1 MTFTRHPGPA
11 GAPNFLAGVDG
22 GGTGTRVRLQDATG
36 RTLGQ
41 GEAGP
46 SGLGQ
51 GVEQAWRHV
60 QQALQAAFEAAGLAV
75 TAPADV
81 ALGLGLAG
89 AGVAA
94 QRAAFLQADPGFACC
109 VIDNDGVT
117 QLLGAFGGGPGI
129 VVAAGTG
136 SVAASRDEAGRTRQ
150 CGGWGFPVGDEG
162 SGAWLG
168 LRAMAH
174 AHAVLD
180 GRLPTSALAEAVF
193 KGAGNTAPALLA
205 WCAGAGARRYAE
217 LAPWVFAS
225 AEGGCPTA
233 QALLQAAA
241 DDLAAL
247 AMALQPPAALAA
259 GAAPWPVVASGSIGT
274 RLAQRW
280 PPALQARLV
289 PAAGDSMDGALHLV
303 RAALQAGPRPG

>member
-11 GAPNFLAGVDG
+11 GAPNYLAGVDG
-22 GGTGTRVRLQDATG
+22 GGTGTRVRLQDAAG
-36 RTLGQ
+36 CTLGQ

-46 SGLGQ
+46 SGLSQ

-60 QQALQAAFEAAGLAV
+60 QQALQAAFEAAGLAPA
-75 TAPADV
+75 APAEV

-89 AGVAA
+89 AGVPA
-94 QRAAFLQADPGFACC
+94 QRAAFLQADPGFARCML
-109 VIDNDGVT
+109 DNDGVT

-136 SVAASRDEAGRTRQ
+136 SVAASRDASGRARQ

-180 GRLPTSALAEAVF
+180 GRAAGSALSEAVF
-193 KGAGNTAPALLA
+193 KTAGAEAPALLA

-225 AEGGCPTA
+225 ADSGCRTA

-241 DDLAAL
+241 DALAAM
-247 AMALQPPAALAA
+247 AAALQPA
-259 GAAPWPVVASGSIGT
+259 GAAAPWPVVASGSIGT
-274 RLAQRW
+274 RLAPLW

-289 PAAGDSMDGALHLV
+289 PAAGDSMDGALLML
-303 RAALQAGPRPG
+303 RAALSTEPRPA

>member
-1 MTFTRHPGPA
+1 MTPPQRLGPA
-11 GAPNFLAGVDG
+11 GASPYLAGVDG
-22 GGTGTRVRLQDATG
+22 GGTGTRVRLQDAAG

-60 QQALQAAFEAAGLAV
+60 QQALQSAFAAAGLAAA
-75 TAPADV
+75 APADV

-94 QRAAFLQADPGFACC
+94 QRAAFLQADPGFASC
-109 VIDNDGVT
+109 VLDNDGVT

-136 SVAASRDEAGRTRQ
+136 SVAASRDADGRTRQ

-180 GRLPTSALAEAVF
+180 GRAAGSALSEAVF
-193 KGAGNTAPALLA
+193 KTAGADAPALLA

-225 AEGGCPTA
+225 ADSGCRTA
-233 QALLQAAA
+233 QTLLQAAA
-241 DDLAAL
+241 DALAAMV
-247 AMALQPPAALAA
+247 AALQPA
-259 GAAPWPVVASGSIGT
+259 GAAAPWPVVASGSVGT
-274 RLAQRW
+274 RLASLW
-280 PPALQARLV
+280 PPALQARQV
-289 PAAGDSMDGALHLV
+289 PAAGDSMDGALLML
-303 RAALQAGPRPG
+303 RAALSAAPRSA